1 MWGTS
6 NARKC
11 LLVKALLQR
20 PHLDHMTVGFEPHLH
35 YLQLRRRQNKWIN
48 IGGMELCRTI
58 NEHIILQI
66 HTIYV
71 HINVLLQLQS
81 FITRLTRHDS
91 VRGVSVTW
99 YVWTCLNIT
108 VQTGQLPHS
117 TDAKKCR
124 GTESGKP
131 LGGSFMHKNSS
142 DQAARCP
149 AIANAI
155 SWLGVLALH
164 WLFFRL
170 PSGNWTGCYWKLPFT
185 VGLPLKIVI
194 FQFAMLVYQRVSE
207 RIIHRSCWDWKQRC
221 PVIRCMASETSMARY
236 FFGFLWE

>member
-1 MWGTS
+1 MFCFS
-6 NARKC
+6 CN
-11 LLVKALLQR
+11 LS
-20 PHLDHMTVGFEPHLH
+20 
-35 YLQLRRRQNKWIN
+35 Y
-48 IGGMELCRTI
+48 
-58 NEHIILQI
+58 
-66 HTIYV
+66 
-71 HINVLLQLQS
+71 
-81 FITRLTRHDS
+81 ITRLTRHDS

-99 YVWTCLNIT
+99 YVWTCLNIA

-117 TDAKKCR
+117 TDAKKCQ

-155 SWLGVLALH
+155 SWLGVFALH

-170 PSGNWTGCYWKLPFT
+170 PSGNWTGCYWQLPFT
-185 VGLPLKIVI
+185 VDLPLKIVI

-207 RIIHRSCWDWKQRC
+207 RIIHRSCEIESNDAQSSGAWLLKHQWPGTSLDL
-221 PVIRCMASETSMARY
+221 SENRVTVNPRKFMVSSGSDSSMGLFANGKSANSMRY
-236 FFGFLWE
+236 HHFQN